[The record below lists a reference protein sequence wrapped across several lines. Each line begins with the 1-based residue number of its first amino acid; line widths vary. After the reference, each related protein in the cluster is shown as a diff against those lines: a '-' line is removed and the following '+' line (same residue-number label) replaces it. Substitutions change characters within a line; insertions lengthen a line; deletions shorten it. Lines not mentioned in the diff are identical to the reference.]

1 MSEEVKNTEA
11 PAEAAATDTQ
21 AAAQGAPVSGPVP
34 TPGVEQ
40 PAAPDLNISD
50 LNAVKSIIDIA
61 TTRGAF
67 KANELEAVGKT
78 YNNNKTHKEITMAKE
93 IKHVGKLKN
102 TGDKVAVVFRT
113 VPGES
118 NHALILPVATLKD
131 EIHDSLMKMIDS
143 DQGQETNE
151 LGELM
156 FSRTFPDGRPMLQA
170 MEAEGRLKKMAT
182 DNIIMTP
189 TPVSEI
195 ALSELNGLIA
205 EQKGMTVD
213 TLYTLVSGA
222 PKEGAG
228 DTAPAMDTL
237 PSDEP
242 VAAPST
248 DGALSDSDL
257 AKSLRSQ
264 ADSMYKEAARMRR
277 EADDLDPPKKKTS
290 SKVKAE
296 AEA

>member
-1 MSEEVKNTEA
+1 
-11 PAEAAATDTQ
+11 
-21 AAAQGAPVSGPVP
+21 
-34 TPGVEQ
+34 
-40 PAAPDLNISD
+40 
-50 LNAVKSIIDIA
+50 
-61 TTRGAF
+61 
-67 KANELEAVGKT
+67 
-78 YNNNKTHKEITMAKE
+78 MAKE

-118 NHALILPVATLKD
+118 NHALVLPVATLKD

-143 DQGQETNE
+143 DQGQQSNE

-248 DGALSDSDL
+248 DGALSDGDL